1 MATKTEKKTTGTK
14 NVPTGKIEKSVIIR
28 PRVSDKAYRGGEKRQ
43 YTFDV
48 LPNATKPE
56 IRREIARRYEVK
68 VSGVSTVLTIGK
80 VHWFKGRIT
89 EKPAF
94 KKAIVTLAP
103 GEKIEII

>member
-1 MATKTEKKTTGTK
+1 MATKTEKKTAEVK

-28 PRVSDKAYRGGEKRQ
+28 PRISDKAYRGGEKRQ

-48 LPNATKPE
+48 LANATKPQ

-68 VSGVSTVLTIGK
+68 VSGISTVLTVGK

-89 EKPAF
+89 EKPSF

-103 GEKIEII
+103 GEKIELI

>member
-1 MATKTEKKTTGTK
+1 MATKTKEKSVAVK

-28 PRVSDKAYRGGEKRQ
+28 PRISDKAYRGTENRH

-56 IRREIARRYEVK
+56 IRREVARKYNVK
-68 VSGVSTVLTIGK
+68 VSGVSTVLTSGK
-80 VHWFKGRIT
+80 VHWFHGQIT
-89 EKPAF
+89 EKPSF

-103 GEKIEII
+103 GEKIELI